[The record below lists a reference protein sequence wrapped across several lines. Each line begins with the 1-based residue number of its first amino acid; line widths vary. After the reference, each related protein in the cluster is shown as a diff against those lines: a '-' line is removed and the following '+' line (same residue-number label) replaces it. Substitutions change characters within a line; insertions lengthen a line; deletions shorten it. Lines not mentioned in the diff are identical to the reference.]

1 MGRPARVLATA
12 FALFGFA
19 GEEAFAERAVG
30 ITGARTL
37 VQFDTTAPS
46 AASTRLITGLQDQDN
61 ENLMGMDVRPAT
73 GELYLFTGTGSGVT
87 TLLRTYKLD
96 PGTATATFVG
106 SSNTPQGGN
115 VVGGSGI
122 DISPTADAMRVFQA
136 TLNFRMNPGTG
147 AFVSNDTAPSDDGVT
162 GVAYDRNVAP
172 PPGATTLFGIDTF
185 GTNNDQLVMVGGVDG
200 SPSPSGGQ
208 VTPVGPVGVN
218 LVAQDVGFD
227 ISPSGVAYASFLPN
241 PGVAGLYTVNLQTG
255 TATLVEPMGI
265 VMRSLAIV
273 PPDNCPGVS
282 GDNQADQDGD
292 GQGDACDGDIDNDG
306 VSNDAEAARGTNPRS
321 TDSDGDGRPDG
332 ADACPSIASAE
343 ANGCVTPPVL
353 PAPVVPDTT
362 KATITISR
370 APSSVKRA
378 AFLKGVSASI
388 SGNEPVSLEVTLLG
402 KASSASVAKTAD
414 VVLAEKNFALSASAR
429 SVKLKPKRSLV
440 GKRKRFSAR
449 LQVIATD
456 AAGNRSTKTKTIR
469 VR

>member
-1 MGRPARVLATA
+1 MRRSARLIAAAAV
-12 FALFGFA
+12 ALTGLGA
-19 GEEAFAERAVG
+19 DSASAERAVG

-46 AASTRLITGLQDQDN
+46 VTTTRLITGLQDEAN

-73 GELYLFTGTGSGVT
+73 GELYLFTGTGAGVT

-106 SSNTPQGGN
+106 SSDTPQGGN
-115 VVGGSGI
+115 QFGGTGF
-122 DISPTADAMRVFQA
+122 DISPVSDVTRVFQA
-136 TLNFRMNPGTG
+136 TLNFRMNPSTG
-147 AFVSNDTAPSDDGVT
+147 ALVANDAVPSDDGVT
-162 GVAYDRNVAP
+162 GVAYDRNVSP

-185 GTNNDQLVMVGGVDG
+185 GTNNDQLVTVGGVDG
-200 SPSPSGGQ
+200 SPSPNGGQ
-208 VTPVGPVGVN
+208 VMPVGALGFN
-218 LVAQDVGFD
+218 LNAQDVGFD

-241 PGVAGLYTVNLQTG
+241 PGVAGLYTIDLQTG
-255 TATLVEPMGI
+255 AATLVESMGI

-282 GDNQADQDGD
+282 GDDQADQDGD
-292 GQGDACDGDIDNDG
+292 GLGDACDADIDGDG

-321 TDSDGDGRPDG
+321 SDSDGDGKPDG
-332 ADACPSIASAE
+332 ADACPAIASAE
-343 ANGCVTPPVL
+343 AGGCVTPPV
-353 PAPVVPDTT
+353 APPVPDKTA
-362 KATITISR
+362 ATITISR

-378 AFLKGVSASI
+378 AFLKGVSARI
-388 SGNEPVSLEVTLLG
+388 SGNEPVSLEVALLG
-402 KASSASVAKTAD
+402 KASSASVARTAD

-440 GKRKRFSAR
+440 GRRKRFSVR

-456 AAGNRSTKTKTIR
+456 AAGNRTRTTKTIR